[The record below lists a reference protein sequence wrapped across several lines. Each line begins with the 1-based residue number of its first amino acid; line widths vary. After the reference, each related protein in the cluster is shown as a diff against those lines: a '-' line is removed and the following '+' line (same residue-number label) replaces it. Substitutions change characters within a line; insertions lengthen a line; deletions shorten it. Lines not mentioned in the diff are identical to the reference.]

1 MPTETAGRRPLQS
14 RNLIIFKWL
23 ASTLARAGVTPNA
36 ISFSSMIFAG
46 LAGAALVGTRY
57 TAGWGAHG
65 CWLLAAVGI
74 QLRLVANL
82 IDGMVAVEGR
92 KGGPT
97 GDLWNEA
104 PDRVSDAAIFI
115 GAGFAAD
122 STPWLGFS
130 AALMAVFVAYV
141 RALGASVG
149 AGQCFLGPLAKPQRM
164 ALMTATCVIYAL
176 VPRHWLKVSEGFGD
190 RFFGST
196 LEDPP
201 VTEAFQVMF
210 AGRSVIELTLVIVVL
225 GGVVTA
231 WRRSRSIAA
240 FLKQRAVS

>member
-14 RNLIIFKWL
+14 RNLPIFKWL
-23 ASTLARAGVTPNA
+23 ATSLARAGVTPNA
-36 ISFSSMIFAG
+36 ISCSSMVFAS
-46 LAGAALVGTRY
+46 LAGAALVATSY
-57 TAGWGAHG
+57 TDGWAAHG

-104 PDRVSDAAIFI
+104 PDRVSDSVIFM

-122 STPWLGFS
+122 SAPWLGFS

-149 AGQCFLGPLAKPQRM
+149 AGQCFLGPFAKPQRM
-164 ALMTATCVIYAL
+164 ALMTAVCVIYAL
-176 VPRHWLKVSEGFGD
+176 LPRLWLRVSE
-190 RFFGST
+190 T
-196 LEDPP
+196 LPP
-201 VTEAFQVMF
+201 IYSLADSDQHGIQLIF
-210 AGRSVIELTLVIVVL
+210 AGWSVIKLGLVIVIV
-225 GGVVTA
+225 GGAVTA
-231 WRRSRSIAA
+231 WHRFRSIAE
-240 FLKQRAVS
+240 FLTQRAVS

>member
-14 RNLIIFKWL
+14 RNLAIFKWL

-36 ISFSSMIFAG
+36 ISFSSMVFAG
-46 LAGAALVGTRY
+46 LAGVALVGTGY
-57 TAGWGAHG
+57 SEGWATRG
-65 CWLLAAVGI
+65 CWLLAAAGI
-74 QLRLVANL
+74 QLRLIANL

-115 GAGFAAD
+115 GAGYAVT
-122 STPWLGFS
+122 SVPSLGFG

-149 AGQCFLGPLAKPQRM
+149 AGQCFLGPQAKPQRM
-164 ALMTATCVIYAL
+164 ALMTAVCVLYAVAPAAWMSL
-176 VPRHWLKVSEGFGD
+176 GSEHL
-190 RFFGST
+190 T
-196 LEDPP
+196 
-201 VTEAFQVMF
+201 
-210 AGRSVIELTLVIVVL
+210 VIRLALAIVIL
-225 GGVVTA
+225 GGTVTA
-231 WRRSRSIAA
+231 WRRFQWIVA
-240 FLKQRAVS
+240 FLKKRAAP

>member
-14 RNLIIFKWL
+14 RNLAVFKWL

-36 ISFSSMIFAG
+36 ISFSSMVFAG
-46 LAGAALVGTRY
+46 LAGVALVATSHA
-57 TAGWGAHG
+57 TGWAARG
-65 CWLLAAVGI
+65 CWLLAAAGI
-74 QLRLVANL
+74 QLRLIANL

-115 GAGFAAD
+115 GAGYALG
-122 STPWLGFS
+122 SEPWLGFT

-149 AGQCFLGPLAKPQRM
+149 AGQCFLGPQAKPQRM
-164 ALMTATCVIYAL
+164 ALMTVVCVLYA
-176 VPRHWLKVSEGFGD
+176 VAPAAWM
-190 RFFGST
+190 T
-196 LEDPP
+196 LGLER
-201 VTEAFQVMF
+201 V
-210 AGRSVIELTLVIVVL
+210 SVIQITLAIVIL
-225 GGVVTA
+225 GGAVTA
-231 WRRSRSIAA
+231 WRRFQWIAA
-240 FLKQRAVS
+240 FLKKRAAL

>member
-1 MPTETAGRRPLQS
+1 MPTEPAGRRPLQS
-14 RNLIIFKWL
+14 RNLKVFKWL
-23 ASTLARAGVTPNA
+23 ASTLAQAGVTPNA

-46 LAGAALVGTRY
+46 LAGAALAGTGY
-57 TAGWGAHG
+57 TAGWAAHG

-122 STPWLGFS
+122 SAPWLGFS
-130 AALMAVFVAYV
+130 AAVMAVFVAYV

-149 AGQCFLGPLAKPQRM
+149 AGQCFLGPMAKPQRM
-164 ALMTATCVIYAL
+164 AMMTGVCVIYAL
-176 VPRHWLKVSEGFGD
+176 LPRLWLRVSEI
-190 RFFGST
+190 
-196 LEDPP
+196 LPP
-201 VTEAFQVMF
+201 VFSLADSDQHSIQLIF
-210 AGRSVIELTLVIVVL
+210 AGWSVIKLGLVIVIL
-225 GGVVTA
+225 GGAVTA
-231 WRRSRSIAA
+231 WRRFRWIAA
-240 FLKQRAVS
+240 FLKQRAAS

>member
-1 MPTETAGRRPLQS
+1 MPTETTGRRPLNS
-14 RNLIIFKWL
+14 RNLPIFKWL
-23 ASTLARAGVTPNA
+23 ASTLARAGITPNA
-36 ISFSSMIFAG
+36 ISFSSMVFAS
-46 LAGAALVGTRY
+46 LAGGALVGTRY
-57 TAGWGAHG
+57 TEGWAAHG

-92 KGGPT
+92 QGGPT

-104 PDRVSDAAIFI
+104 PDRVSDSVIFI

-122 STPWLGFS
+122 SAPWLGFS

-149 AGQCFLGPLAKPQRM
+149 AGQCFLGPFAKPQRM
-164 ALMTATCVIYAL
+164 ALMTAVCVIYAL
-176 VPRHWLKVSEGFGD
+176 VPRLWLKVSAEIPFTIGD
-190 RFFGST
+190 LDRHSF
-196 LEDPP
+196 LM
-201 VTEAFQVMF
+201 ANF
-210 AGRSVIELTLVIVVL
+210 AGRSVIELALVIVIL
-225 GGVVTA
+225 GGAVTA
-231 WRRSRSIAA
+231 WRRLRWIAV